1 MKTFNYQNRNLFS
14 GPHLLGLILVL
25 VGIFVLISPSF
36 LESGSSLEKVI
47 TVGVATLIIG
57 LIILSSYRGTL
68 LDFSKNRYKNYF
80 SILGFRFGEWNLLP
94 QISKIEVLPYSYKS
108 QNVPNGIS
116 PTLSGKVNS
125 FKVILHSNSYQRIFS
140 FDYSNLNKAVKKA
153 NQIASDSNSDLII
166 PSIQ

>member
-1 MKTFNYQNRNLFS
+1 MKPFNYQKRSLFS

-25 VGIFVLISPSF
+25 VGIFVLISPTF

-47 TVGVATLIIG
+47 TVGIVTLTIG
-57 LIILSSYRGTL
+57 LIILSSYSGIL

-80 SILGFRFGEWNLLP
+80 SIVGFRFGEWNFLP
-94 QISKIEVLPYSYKS
+94 QISKIEVIPYSYKS

-116 PTLSGKVNS
+116 PTLSGTINS
-125 FKVILHSNSYQRIFS
+125 FKVILYSKSYQRIFS
-140 FDYSNLNKAVKKA
+140 FDYSNLNRAVKKA
-153 NQIASDSNSDLII
+153 NQIANDSNSDLII